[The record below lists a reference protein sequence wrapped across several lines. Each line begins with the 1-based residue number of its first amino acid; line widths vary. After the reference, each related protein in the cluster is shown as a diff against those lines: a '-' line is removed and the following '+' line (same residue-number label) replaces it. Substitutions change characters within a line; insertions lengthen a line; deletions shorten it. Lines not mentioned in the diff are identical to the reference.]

1 MEGPN
6 IRIIRRLLSGRQV
19 KSKHKPIF
27 FLNLR
32 RFFDRV
38 MNQVWISAA
47 GLSLATIIGSVIGFL
62 VKSLPH
68 KWNDAILGFCAGVML
83 AASTVGLILPAA
95 QDAGSSRWWLILIG
109 VILGMLLLN
118 VLDLVTPHLHKLTG
132 LEEEEH
138 RNNASLNHILLFVLA
153 IALHKL
159 PEGIAAGVGFNA
171 ADSTD
176 AWAVTLGIAIQNVP
190 EGMVVIAP
198 LLIAGVSKIRT
209 FLISLVIALLEVVG
223 VWIGYGM
230 GAISPILLPVMLALA
245 GGAMLYV
252 VSDEMIPETHAHGY
266 QKLATYALVLG
277 FVSLVFLEISF

>member
-6 IRIIRRLLSGRQV
+6 IRIIRRFFAV
-19 KSKHKPIF
+19 NKPIF

-95 QDAGSSRWWLILIG
+95 QDAGSGRWWLILIG

-138 RNNASLNHILLFVLA
+138 RNNASLNHVLLFVLA
-153 IALHKL
+153 IALHTL
-159 PEGIAAGVGFNA
+159 PEGLAAGVGFNA

>member
-6 IRIIRRLLSGRQV
+6 IRIIRRFFAV
-19 KSKHKPIF
+19 NKPIF
-27 FLNLR
+27 FLNLQ

-95 QDAGSSRWWLILIG
+95 QDAGSGRRWLILIG

-138 RNNASLNHILLFVLA
+138 RNNASLNHVLLFVLA

>member
-6 IRIIRRLLSGRQV
+6 IRIIRRFFAV
-19 KSKHKPIF
+19 NKPIF

-62 VKSLPH
+62 VKSLTH

-138 RNNASLNHILLFVLA
+138 RNNASLNHVLLFVLA

-209 FLISLVIALLEVVG
+209 FLISLAIALLEVVG

-277 FVSLVFLEISF
+277 FVSLVFMEISF

>member
-6 IRIIRRLLSGRQV
+6 IRIIRRFFAV
-19 KSKHKPIF
+19 NKPIF
-27 FLNLR
+27 FLNLQ

>member
-6 IRIIRRLLSGRQV
+6 IRIIRRFFAV
-19 KSKHKPIF
+19 NKPIF
-27 FLNLR
+27 FLNLQ

-209 FLISLVIALLEVVG
+209 FLISLAIALLEVVG

>member
-6 IRIIRRLLSGRQV
+6 IRIIRRFFAV
-19 KSKHKPIF
+19 NKPIF

-138 RNNASLNHILLFVLA
+138 RNNASLNHVLLFVLA

-252 VSDEMIPETHAHGY
+252 VSDEMIPETHSHGY

>member
-6 IRIIRRLLSGRQV
+6 IRIIRRFFAV
-19 KSKHKPIF
+19 NKPIF

-138 RNNASLNHILLFVLA
+138 RNNASLNHVLLFVLA

-209 FLISLVIALLEVVG
+209 FIISLAIALLEVVG